1 MSSVTA
7 VLQCLHWWQC
17 LLCQQYLSAIA
28 TQDTGFNAVTGD
40 WSHCM
45 HVATQ
50 DTENNAITRNT
61 EDSESTAITGDIT
74 DAARSPETLKHC
86 CYWKHWNENNVV
98 TENTAVIDNGNTEDI
113 SVTGSEHCCHWKHLR
128 QCCHWKHCCH
138 RRHQCCHYRQWIN
151 FWHYHGIQ

>member
-1 MSSVTA
+1 
-7 VLQCLHWWQC
+7 
-17 LLCQQYLSAIA
+17 
-28 TQDTGFNAVTGD
+28 
-40 WSHCM
+40 M

-113 SVTGSEHCCHWKHLR
+113 SVTGSKTLLSLETLETLLSQEAPVLSLQTCTE
-128 QCCHWKHCCH
+128 
-138 RRHQCCHYRQWIN
+138 
-151 FWHYHGIQ
+151 